1 LNDIY
6 KGKQSPKAVSRTWQA
21 DSKDGLHQID
31 VKVDEFIRKLC
42 ASFNGHK
49 KRITGMTVEMFK
61 M

>member
-1 LNDIY
+1 MTYI
-6 KGKQSPKAVSRTWQA
+6 KESKVRKQFHEHGKQI
-21 DSKDGLHQID
+21 SKDGLHQID